1 VSNEHGAG
9 SNEPTPA
16 GSIFAHSSSLIAKPV
31 AHLQIAYIR
40 NSMVDCRNNLSLMF
54 VSLVLRAGDIFP
66 THKQLQLSQR
76 FAIVGMFPSDHYF
89 PKALIGFKE
98 TL

>member
-1 VSNEHGAG
+1 M
-9 SNEPTPA
+9 TPR
-16 GSIFAHSSSLIAKPV
+16 SIYAHRSSLIAKPV
-31 AHLQIAYIR
+31 AHSQIASIH
-40 NSMVDCRNNLSLMF
+40 NSMVDCSNNLSLMF
-54 VSLVLRAGDIFP
+54 VSLGFAGGRRFP

-89 PKALIGFKE
+89 PRSSIGFKE